1 MDVLE
6 KCKSHL
12 IVSVD
17 QEKDEQDQLERDVE
31 IEDTAIVDDEVLRT

>member
-17 QEKDEQDQLERDVE
+17 QEKDEQDQLKRDVE